1 MKGLDVAIVRLLPF
15 ILYIIF
21 GVNLLCCSFGV
32 DITLFYELHGNSAI
46 YATALY
52 LISLS
57 NKKYHCKWNRAMY
70 LFLIVVPIMNFLDS
84 AFDIISDVRTYYIV
98 IYIVYAIVAIYTAY
112 HAIKHFV
119 ELSIRRMNN
128 GRQ

>member
-21 GVNLLCCSFGV
+21 GVNMWCCYAGIDV
-32 DITLFYELHGNSAI
+32 TLFYKLHGNSAI

-70 LFLIVVPIMNFLDS
+70 LFLIFVPIFNFLDGL
-84 AFDIISDVRTYYIV
+84 FDFVKEVRIYLFII
-98 IYIVYAIVAIYTAY
+98 YALHFLVGIYTAY